1 MAFSPKKISPLD
13 LRPSIGVGVSLPF
26 SYATAFRTTYTTKEA
41 IKSNLINFFLT
52 NKGERYLNPTFG
64 GDLRRFIFTQIT
76 DGNLDFLK
84 EDIQSQVAQ
93 YFPNVIVKELSVFQG
108 QGTQEQ
114 QVTIKMV
121 YNVANTNTTD
131 SLEILFN

>member
-1 MAFSPKKISPLD
+1 L
-13 LRPSIGVGVSLPF
+13 
-26 SYATAFRTTYTTKEA
+26 
-41 IKSNLINFFLT
+41 
-52 NKGERYLNPTFG
+52 GEN
-64 GDLRRFIFTQIT
+64 LRRFIFTQIT

-84 EDIQSQVAQ
+84 EDIQSQVSQ

-114 QVTIKMV
+114 QVTVKMV